1 MDVGAKTVDGHC
13 SLSYAVCTGN
23 TTMVE
28 WFCQQGEDLHQVQ
41 VNGKGALSLAIGSCK
56 PQVAR
61 WLLHR
66 GCRLTRRDVNYT
78 YYRCEKQVLGMI
90 FKMTS
95 KIARANF
102 FHSCNV
108 DEKLKLLDLLQ
119 LDGDGPSEEEADA
132 CFARFNQYN
141 DKTLEHKCIVVLA
154 NLIGQQSGA
163 LEASLKAVDS
173 LPISSDG
180 KFNLREELVSINL
193 KK

>member
-1 MDVGAKTVDGHC
+1 
-13 SLSYAVCTGN
+13 
-23 TTMVE
+23 
-28 WFCQQGEDLHQVQ
+28 
-41 VNGKGALSLAIGSCK
+41 
-56 PQVAR
+56 
-61 WLLHR
+61 
-66 GCRLTRRDVNYT
+66 
-78 YYRCEKQVLGMI
+78 MI